1 MSLSIDHTTEVR
13 EMNTKT
19 MVKKYE
25 EKGYTMEDLQGNWR
39 AHEKY
44 GVTYSEWLQMMKA
57 VVEQMPVKDW

>member
-1 MSLSIDHTTEVR
+1 
-13 EMNTKT
+13 MNTKT

>member
-13 EMNTKT
+13 EMNTTT

-25 EKGYTMEDLQGNWR
+25 AKGYTMADLQDNWR
-39 AHEKY
+39 EHEKY

-57 VVEQMPVKDW
+57 AVEQMPVKDW